1 MNTFIHKNGKVADRQ
16 LDPYMQQTKQK
27 KNTHMQ
33 HCWFKRI
40 KT

>member
-27 KNTHMQ
+27 KTRT
-33 HCWFKRI
+33 CSTVGLKE
-40 KT
+40 